1 MKNSF
6 LTLYLEINNTN
17 FIFFVGEKDDQNNL
31 KVAFKINVSVIGF
44 ANERITDPEKVF
56 NLIKEKIY
64 LLEQKL
70 NHTFKEIVL
79 ILDTMNPKFIN
90 LSGFMKLNGS
100 QILRENITYILNI
113 LKSYVDRIETKKK
126 VLHIFNSKFNL
137 DNNEIKNLP
146 VGLFGNFYTHELS
159 FILIS
164 LNDHK
169 NLNYIF
175 EKCNLR
181 VKKILLK
188 SFILGANISENFKD
202 VETFYQ
208 LKINKNNSKIFF
220 FENNSLKFEQSFKFG
235 TEIIINDISKIT
247 SLDNET
253 IKKFLENFDLN
264 EKIKEDDYIDKSMFS
279 ETNFRKIRKKL
290 IYEIILARVKEIS
303 ELIIFKNVNLKHYN
317 NLVKNVFF
325 SSKNMYLP
333 NGIRNIFKIVFENNN
348 NINVHFLNDTSDE
361 NVLYTLDR
369 LVHFGWKKEAIPTSK
384 TKKSIIAKF
393 FDALF
398 G

>member
-1 MKNSF
+1 
-6 LTLYLEINNTN
+6 
-17 FIFFVGEKDDQNNL
+17 
-31 KVAFKINVSVIGF
+31 
-44 ANERITDPEKVF
+44 
-56 NLIKEKIY
+56 
-64 LLEQKL
+64 
-70 NHTFKEIVL
+70 
-79 ILDTMNPKFIN
+79 MNPKFIN

-361 NVLYTLDR
+361 NILYTLDR

>member
-159 FILIS
+159 FILIG

-175 EKCNLR
+175 
-181 VKKILLK
+181 
-188 SFILGANISENFKD
+188 
-202 VETFYQ
+202 
-208 LKINKNNSKIFF
+208 
-220 FENNSLKFEQSFKFG
+220 
-235 TEIIINDISKIT
+235 
-247 SLDNET
+247 
-253 IKKFLENFDLN
+253 
-264 EKIKEDDYIDKSMFS
+264 
-279 ETNFRKIRKKL
+279 
-290 IYEIILARVKEIS
+290 
-303 ELIIFKNVNLKHYN
+303 
-317 NLVKNVFF
+317 
-325 SSKNMYLP
+325 
-333 NGIRNIFKIVFENNN
+333 
-348 NINVHFLNDTSDE
+348 
-361 NVLYTLDR
+361 
-369 LVHFGWKKEAIPTSK
+369 
-384 TKKSIIAKF
+384 
-393 FDALF
+393 
-398 G
+398 

>member
-1 MKNSF
+1 M
-6 LTLYLEINNTN
+6 
-17 FIFFVGEKDDQNNL
+17 
-31 KVAFKINVSVIGF
+31 
-44 ANERITDPEKVF
+44 
-56 NLIKEKIY
+56 
-64 LLEQKL
+64 
-70 NHTFKEIVL
+70 
-79 ILDTMNPKFIN
+79 
-90 LSGFMKLNGS
+90 
-100 QILRENITYILNI
+100 
-113 LKSYVDRIETKKK
+113 
-126 VLHIFNSKFNL
+126 
-137 DNNEIKNLP
+137 
-146 VGLFGNFYTHELS
+146 S

>member
-1 MKNSF
+1 M
-6 LTLYLEINNTN
+6 
-17 FIFFVGEKDDQNNL
+17 
-31 KVAFKINVSVIGF
+31 
-44 ANERITDPEKVF
+44 
-56 NLIKEKIY
+56 
-64 LLEQKL
+64 
-70 NHTFKEIVL
+70 
-79 ILDTMNPKFIN
+79 
-90 LSGFMKLNGS
+90 
-100 QILRENITYILNI
+100 
-113 LKSYVDRIETKKK
+113 DRIETKKK

-253 IKKFLENFDLN
+253 IKVFENFDLN
-264 EKIKEDDYIDKSMFS
+264 EKIKEDDYIDKSMFG
-279 ETNFRKIRKKL
+279 NQFQKNKK
-290 IYEIILARVKEIS
+290 
-303 ELIIFKNVNLKHYN
+303 N
-317 NLVKNVFF
+317 
-325 SSKNMYLP
+325 
-333 NGIRNIFKIVFENNN
+333 
-348 NINVHFLNDTSDE
+348 
-361 NVLYTLDR
+361 
-369 LVHFGWKKEAIPTSK
+369 
-384 TKKSIIAKF
+384 
-393 FDALF
+393 
-398 G
+398 